1 MNSMLIV
8 DDNQGVRVSLAKYLK
23 SRNYHADEAASGREA
38 MKKAAERSYDA
49 ILLDLIMPD
58 VSGMELLV
66 ELKKI
71 RPFSRVIMM
80 TGFATRHNSVEA
92 MKRGAYDYLEKP
104 FDLAELD
111 SVLQRCIQEARFEPT
126 GEIPL
131 QNS

>member
-23 SRNYHADEAASGREA
+23 SRNYHTDEAASGREA
-38 MKKAAERSYDA
+38 IKKAAERSYDA

-71 RPFSRVIMM
+71 RPSSRVIMM
-80 TGFATRHNSVEA
+80 TGFATINNSVEA

-111 SVLQRCIQEARFEPT
+111 SVIQRCIQEARFDPK
-126 GEIPL
+126 GKIPL